1 MRRFF
6 TKYGR
11 WLTVLA
17 VLAVVSLAI
26 GGYISVHQ
34 HLKLPGQNRYIVNA
48 EFSTSSGLTP
58 GLAQPVNVA
67 GVRVG
72 TITDATLK
80 NGRSVV
86 KMEVDPAELKHVYN
100 DAHAVLVP
108 NTALK
113 DMQVQIYPGQ
123 PGAGVLKDGGT
134 IPVART
140 SPPIDSDE
148 LTNALDA
155 DTRDFFQL
163 LVGGFDQG
171 LRGRGHDL
179 RNLLKALGP
188 TAKELRPISDALAA
202 RHVEIRRLTHNLSV
216 LSKVTATKDSQLATL
231 VDASNATLGALASQ
245 DAALRSSISKLPG
258 TLAATRNSL
267 HHTTTFANQ
276 LGPTLTALLPT
287 AKKLPATLKATKP
300 LLDTAEPVLRTQL
313 RPFVRE
319 VQPLAKALSPTVRD
333 LSAVTPSLTSAFHV
347 LNYVANELAYN
358 PSGDNEGFLFWLAW
372 FAHNSDSFLSTA
384 DAHGSVWRGLGL
396 ISCWSLKGAPGLAP
410 VVEAITGVV
419 PAC

>member
-1 MRRFF
+1 MVRMIR
-6 TKYGR
+6 KYIG
-11 WLTVLA
+11 WLSVLA
-17 VLAVVSLAI
+17 TLAVVSLAI
-26 GGYISVHQ
+26 GAYISVHQ
-34 HLKLPGQNRYIVNA
+34 HLKLPGQNVYIVNA

-86 KMEVDPAELKHVYN
+86 KMEIDPGKLKHVYN
-100 DAHAVLVP
+100 DAHATLVP

-113 DMQVQIYPGQ
+113 DMQVDIAPGKVT
-123 PGAGVLKDGGT
+123 AGVLKHGGT

-140 SPPIDSDE
+140 APPIDSDE

-163 LVGGFDQG
+163 LVGGSDQG

-188 TAKELRPISDALAA
+188 TAAELRPVGDALAA
-202 RHVEIRRLTHNLSV
+202 RHVEIKRLTHNLSV
-216 LSKVTATKDSQLATL
+216 LSRVTATKDSELATL
-231 VDASNATLGALASQ
+231 VEASNATLGALASQ
-245 DAALRSSISKLPG
+245 DVALRSSISKLPG
-258 TLAATRNSL
+258 TLAATRHSL
-267 HHTTTFANQ
+267 DSATTFANE
-276 LGPTLTALLPT
+276 LGPTLDALLPT
-287 AKKLPATLKATKP
+287 AKKLPATLKATAP
-300 LLDTAEPVLRTQL
+300 LLKTAEPVLRTKL

-319 VQPLAKALSPTVRD
+319 AKPLAKALAPTVVN
-333 LSAVTPSLTSAFHV
+333 LAAVTPNLTSAFHV

-358 PSGDNEGFLFWLAW
+358 PSGDNEGFIFWLAW

-384 DAHGSVWRGLGL
+384 DAHGSTWRGLSL
-396 ISCWSLKGAPGLAP
+396 LSCFSLKNNPLAP